1 MELVTEINV
10 EYNTATLHDHLVG
23 EEYMADYLL
32 FHLNQ
37 TSRFNYV
44 SYMKLDEPMDE
55 ARLMLA
61 KTAIFQ
67 GMVKEGRNL
76 ETGEKDF

>member
-1 MELVTEINV
+1 M
-10 EYNTATLHDHLVG
+10 VG

-37 TSRFNYV
+37 TSQFDYV
-44 SYMKLDEPMDE
+44 PFMKLDEPMDL

-61 KTAIFQ
+61 KAALYQ
-67 GMVKEGRNL
+67 GMVKQGRDL
-76 ETGEKDF
+76 ETGEK